1 MCSGGDT
8 RALPRV
14 GSPIRK
20 SADQR
25 LFSTSPRLIAA
36 VHVLHRLLTPRH
48 PPRAL
53 RILTIEHTYC
63 RYAVFK
69 VRTLSRANAGF
80 SRPAVRPRTPE
91 IALVGRSLRA
101 EQHAISH
108 RDPARHE
115 PLELTEVVPRG
126 GGRRTRSSTLFLGLA
141 PHDESGTGEL
151 DGAGG
156 DEPLRAGALAV
167 VGATASL
174 ERR

>member
-14 GSPIRK
+14 GFPIRK
-20 SADQR
+20 SAGQR

-69 VRTLSRANAGF
+69 VRPLTRRGAG
-80 SRPAVRPRTPE
+80 SRPATRPRDAEDRPNHRAIPESCTACHPQPGSDAARTPRVSE
-91 IALVGRSLRA
+91 WIRV
-101 EQHAISH
+101 
-108 RDPARHE
+108 
-115 PLELTEVVPRG
+115 G
-126 GGRRTRSSTLFLGLA
+126 GGGRTRSSTLFLGLA
-141 PHDESGTGEL
+141 PQIDLEPGSSTAPAEDESS
-151 DGAGG
+151 DGP
-156 DEPLRAGALAV
+156 EPWRWLV
-167 VGATASL
+167 PPHP
-174 ERR
+174 